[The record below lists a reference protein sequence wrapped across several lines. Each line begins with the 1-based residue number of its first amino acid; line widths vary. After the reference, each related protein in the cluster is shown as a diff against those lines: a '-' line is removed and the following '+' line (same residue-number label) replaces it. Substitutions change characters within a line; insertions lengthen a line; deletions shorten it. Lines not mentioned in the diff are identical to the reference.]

1 MPKQMTKAER
11 AAYQRDYR
19 NRKKREELAR
29 GEIGVRVDTVD
40 KPVDVSTIAQEQHPE
55 LPPTRPLV
63 TVDWRKKLLA
73 APDDDCVTCHHDR
86 HTTHPDGGACKAP
99 TGNGRTCL
107 CRRFHAAGTV
117 VTPCFACGHDE
128 DHGHAMT
135 PCDQWGPHGPCGCP
149 AWTPALDT
157 EVPF

>member
-19 NRKKREELAR
+19 NRKKREAFAR

-40 KPVDVSTIAQEQHPE
+40 RRVDTSTPTITKAE
-55 LPPTRPLV
+55 LLR
-63 TVDWRKKLLA
+63 RLA
-73 APDDDCVTCHHDR
+73 PQPDDDCMTCKHDR

-99 TGNGRTCL
+99 AGNGRTCL

-117 VTPCFACGHDE
+117 VAPCVACGHDE

-149 AWTPALDT
+149 AWTPALDQS
-157 EVPF
+157 EPF